1 MGDGAHV
8 LPRVQAI
15 CSESSLRTLHE
26 PGAPQRPS
34 QHSTASGPLDRAARY
49 GGEEFAVLLYDSPR
63 GYAEAIAQQLHISLT
78 ALRML
83 HPASAVASHVTVS
96 IGIACVEPKF
106 GRCPEGMTQLADE
119 TLYAAKEAGRNR
131 TVVMD
136 REYYTLHTGAFRSH
150 KPHGDPA
157 T

>member
-1 MGDGAHV
+1 M
-8 LPRVQAI
+8 
-15 CSESSLRTLHE
+15 
-26 PGAPQRPS
+26 
-34 QHSTASGPLDRAARY
+34 
-49 GGEEFAVLLYDSPR
+49 LLYDSPR
-63 GYAEAIAQQLHISLT
+63 GYAESIAQQLHISLT

-131 TVVMD
+131 TVVGS
-136 REYYTLHTGAFRSH
+136 RILYAAHRRLPQPQAARRS
-150 KPHGDPA
+150 GNLILIQRDFQ
-157 T
+157 